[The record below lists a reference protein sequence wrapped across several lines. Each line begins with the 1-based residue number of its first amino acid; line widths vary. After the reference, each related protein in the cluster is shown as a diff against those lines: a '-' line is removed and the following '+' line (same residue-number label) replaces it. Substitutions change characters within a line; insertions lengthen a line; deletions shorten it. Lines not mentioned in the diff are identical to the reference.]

1 MEIRLVQIGNSR
13 GLRLPKSVIDAVGL
27 TDRADLAIEDGAL
40 VIRPRSKSSRSGWA
54 GAFGERGADISD
66 EDATWLEADL
76 ERVDAD

>member
-40 VIRPRSKSSRSGWA
+40 VIRPRSQSSRNGWT
-54 GAFGERGADISD
+54 GAFGERGGDIPE
-66 EDATWLEADL
+66 EDAAWLEADL
-76 ERVDAD
+76 EGDDAD